1 MSIILKYLKDVA
13 ISAYLTIL
21 QFLLIVYVSFISN
34 DIFVDIQQSH
44 PMVLIYSWLFLCSVI
59 TRVGALVNDLDGEI
73 LNEIIRLGAYGFM
86 GPEHGLGGVLILPD
100 GTTPA
105 DKEDLFGK
113 ETDIFRL
120 SF

>member
-1 MSIILKYLKDVA
+1 M
-13 ISAYLTIL
+13 
-21 QFLLIVYVSFISN
+21 
-34 DIFVDIQQSH
+34 
-44 PMVLIYSWLFLCSVI
+44 FLCSVI

-113 ETDIFRL
+113 EADIFGV
-120 SF
+120 SFEINFVGNSRALIARWSSGEKINVIGLCS